1 MNTRRSDIYSAVRR
15 FKGLDKMEICVLV
28 RYQTRTL
35 ESTPFKLI
43 TFIMLPSAG
52 LRQNPGGDAGS
63 NQEASTTSTTSKVAT
78 TTASKVSSGVTVIV
92 RFPSGA
98 KG

>member
-1 MNTRRSDIYSAVRR
+1 MGRCMNTRRSDIYLAVRR

-43 TFIMLPSAG
+43 TLIMLPSAG
-52 LRQNPGGDAGS
+52 L
-63 NQEASTTSTTSKVAT
+63 
-78 TTASKVSSGVTVIV
+78 
-92 RFPSGA
+92 
-98 KG
+98 